1 MRRNNKGAFCFSG
14 FQVHI
19 SKCKRSIRC
28 RRRRHVQY
36 FKIYRG
42 FIPIIKFFVW
52 HLTGHEHGKT
62 SGGTSIEEKEVIE
75 IIIIMTWNEGMNDS
89 FDTHLSRRLFQS
101 CMVLIQSPPLY
112 ATYYCFFSS
121 PNTVH
126 FYFILLFSST
136 FVRLYLIEYL
146 LLLNMLNI
154 HSRYFMEVSYCCSN
168 AWRRSEFFII
178 FIYVF

>member
-1 MRRNNKGAFCFSG
+1 
-14 FQVHI
+14 
-19 SKCKRSIRC
+19 
-28 RRRRHVQY
+28 
-36 FKIYRG
+36 
-42 FIPIIKFFVW
+42 
-52 HLTGHEHGKT
+52 
-62 SGGTSIEEKEVIE
+62 
-75 IIIIMTWNEGMNDS
+75 MTWNEGMNDS

-121 PNTVH
+121 PNTAH
-126 FYFILLFSST
+126 FYFLLFSST

-168 AWRRSEFFII
+168 AWRRSEFLFYNYHICVI
-178 FIYVF
+178 LSRKIYDFSLDWFKMIYTIGILNFAFEFDNFNMNFRHEWLLQCVDFVV

>member
-1 MRRNNKGAFCFSG
+1 MSYNNVTETRQETTKKHFAFRFSTY
-14 FQVHI
+14 
-19 SKCKRSIRC
+19 SSCKA
-28 RRRRHVQY
+28 HLHNTWKY
-36 FKIYRG
+36 
-42 FIPIIKFFVW
+42 IKSLYLLSSFFVW

-126 FYFILLFSST
+126 FYFFCYFQALLF
-136 FVRLYLIEYL
+136 VCIW
-146 LLLNMLNI
+146 LNT
-154 HSRYFMEVSYCCSN
+154 CCC
-168 AWRRSEFFII
+168 
-178 FIYVF
+178 